1 MSEWQRILL
10 VVALIV
16 SLIVIHELGHFLAAK
31 SLRIPVR
38 AFGIGIP
45 LSAVGIP
52 NDRIYLGKKIG
63 ETEFRL
69 EALPFGGYVA
79 FPDEDPD
86 GTFDRTDPRLL
97 SNRPLWQR
105 LVVISGGVVFNYI
118 GAFLILL
125 GSAAFI
131 GLPQMKMGD
140 VEIAQLTP
148 DRPAARAGLKAGD
161 RVQRVAGQQVK
172 QTDEF
177 VRLIRSH
184 AGEPIPVEI
193 LRSSSSLT
201 VSVTPGQDG
210 RIGVSVQPSS
220 IERSYSR
227 ADNPIAT
234 AWEQQLRLTT
244 LTVDGLARLVTGR
257 LAFQDLGGVVEI
269 GRAGSYVAQR
279 DVRDL
284 LPFAALISISLAIMN
299 MLPIPALDGGQA
311 LFMTLEALA
320 PKIMTK
326 ERQQA
331 LNSGGMVLLMGF
343 MVLMLLKDLISPI
356 HYPDPQG
363 KPSTQAPA
371 PTPSGG
377 P

>member
-10 VVALIV
+10 VVGLIV

-45 LSAVGIP
+45 LAALGIKR
-52 NDRIYLGKKIG
+52 DIYLGWRLG

-79 FPDEDPD
+79 FPDEEPD
-86 GTFDRTDPRLL
+86 GGYDPADPRLL

-125 GSAAFI
+125 GTASFI
-131 GLPQMKMGD
+131 GIPELKVGD
-140 VEIAQLTP
+140 VQIARVIAG
-148 DRPAARAGLKAGD
+148 RPAEQAGLQVGD
-161 RVQRVAGQQVK
+161 LVRRVGTREVRE
-172 QTDEF
+172 TEEF
-177 VRLIRSH
+177 VREIRGH
-184 AGEPIPVEI
+184 AGTTVPLE
-193 LRSSSSLT
+193 LMRGSSSVT
-201 VSVTPGQDG
+201 IDVTPGRDG
-210 RIGVSVQPSS
+210 LIGVSVQPSS
-220 IERSYSR
+220 IERQYIHPE
-227 ADNPIAT
+227 NPFAA
-234 AWEQQLRLTT
+234 AWTQQARLTS
-244 LTVDGLARLVTGR
+244 LTVDGLVKLVTGR

-269 GRAGSYVAQR
+269 GRAGSYVAKR

-311 LFMTLEALA
+311 LFMTLEAIA
-320 PKIMTK
+320 PKLLTK
-326 ERQQA
+326 ERQQM
-331 LNSGGMVLLMGF
+331 LNSGGFTVLMLF
-343 MVLMLLKDLISPI
+343 MLAMLLKDLVSPI
-356 HYPDPQG
+356 RYPDD
-363 KPSTQAPA
+363 KPPA
-371 PTPSGG
+371 PVQTPAPPSPGA